1 MTVPEPSLVL
11 RHPCRIFRN
20 LFAPCITG
28 ICLVSYKGT
37 SKIRYQLHKRPRPLT
52 KKSTANLRNIPV
64 IGLGQAC
71 LDFLG
76 RLTAYPEEDGK
87 CELAD
92 LHIQCGG
99 PASTAMVTLSRL
111 GIPTSFLGSISDD
124 QFGIEIVK
132 GLEKEKVDH
141 TFLKITPGYTSQ
153 FAFIAITEG
162 AGNRTVF
169 WHRGTVPHL
178 RSADVDLSPFSAAR
192 ILHLDGLMIQAS
204 IEAAHQAREK
214 GLTVVMDAGTMRDG
228 SLELVSLVDI
238 LIASEGFPQSLV
250 GKDAPVE
257 EALEVLHR
265 LGPQEVVITRGSE
278 GSVGLRD
285 QRIITQEAFSTDAVD
300 TTGAG
305 DVYHGAYIFGL
316 LQEWDMARCMRFA
329 SATAA
334 LKCKEVGARRG
345 IPDLEEIEKL
355 LSRQQ

>member
-1 MTVPEPSLVL
+1 MAISYPSLVL
-11 RHPCRIFRN
+11 RHLCR
-20 LFAPCITG
+20 LFSILFTPCIAG
-28 ICLVSYKGT
+28 ICLVSYKGIP
-37 SKIRYQLHKRPRPLT
+37 KIRYQLRKRDLPLIT
-52 KKSTANLRNIPV
+52 KHTANLRNIPV

-76 RLTAYPEEDGK
+76 RLTVYPEEDGK
-87 CELAD
+87 CELVD

-132 GLEKEKVDH
+132 GLEEEKVDH

-169 WHRGTVPHL
+169 WHRGTVPPL
-178 RSADVDLSPFSAAR
+178 RPADVDLSPFSAAR
-192 ILHLDGLMIQAS
+192 ILHLDGLMIEAS
-204 IEAAHQAREK
+204 IEAAHQARKK

-265 LGPQEVVITRGSE
+265 LGPHEVVITRGSK
-278 GSVGLRD
+278 GSVGLKD
-285 QRIITQEAFSTDAVD
+285 QRIIAQQAFPADVVD

-316 LQEWDMARCMRFA
+316 LKGWDMERCMRFA

-334 LKCKEVGARRG
+334 LKCKKVGAREG
-345 IPDLEEIEKL
+345 IPRLEEIEEL